1 MVSGEAEMILSAGAR
16 SLIFYCAFVAQFL
29 LIAWPHRVLAQSTR
43 HQANPQP
50 TNSSSVLYSRANTP
64 RVFDNAFLD
73 KFFGPSRETRQ
84 SQARAPGPNVSGGL
98 TIADEAALEPN
109 QSFVAGIKR
118 GVAPKRAIALRL
130 AEKGRQLLHG
140 GEYQKAI
147 DYLEKSLGLYAS
159 PYIYFYLADAHYQL
173 GHVQHSLNFLKAAES
188 WLQEPA
194 WTAEIANLKARLVAQ
209 RATPPPVRAR
219 DITVAS
225 VW

>member
-1 MVSGEAEMILSAGAR
+1 MLLSAGAR
-16 SLIFYCAFVAQFL
+16 SLIFYCAIVAQFL
-29 LIAWPHRVLAQSTR
+29 LIAWPHRVLAQSNR

-50 TNSSSVLYSRANTP
+50 TNSSSILYSRANTP

-73 KFFGPSRETRQ
+73 KFFGPSRETQR
-84 SQARAPGPNVSGGL
+84 SQIRETEPYAP
-98 TIADEAALEPN
+98 TLEPN
-109 QSFVAGIKR
+109 QSFIVGIKR
-118 GVAPKRAIALRL
+118 GVAPKRAVALRL

-173 GHVQHSLNFLKAAES
+173 GHVQHALNFLKAAES

-209 RATPPPVRAR
+209 RATPPPVHGR

>member
-1 MVSGEAEMILSAGAR
+1 MSRNASA
-16 SLIFYCAFVAQFL
+16 LPLLFYCAIAAQFL
-29 LIAWPHRVLAQSTR
+29 LIAWPHDILA
-43 HQANPQP
+43 QANPHPTKPQR
-50 TNSSSVLYSRANTP
+50 TNSSYALYSRANTL

-84 SQARAPGPNVSGGL
+84 SQARAPEPNLSGGL
-98 TIADEAALEPN
+98 SITDEPAMEPN

-130 AEKGRQLLHG
+130 AEKGRQLLRG

-159 PYIYFYLADAHYQL
+159 PYIYFYLADAHHQL
-173 GHVQHSLNFLKAAES
+173 GHVQHALNFLKAAES

-194 WTAEIANLKARLVAQ
+194 WAAEIANMKARLVTHS
-209 RATPPPVRAR
+209 ATVPPVRGH
-219 DITVAS
+219 DMNVAS